1 MIEDLEEHV
10 ISVCDGNDDCD
21 YLPEAKTLNTTSSK
35 VHFKDGAKLYASYPS
50 AKKFSSAHTVGRVI
64 IDKKF
69 GVEEL
74 VKVLC
79 DTGALSANYVARD
92 LVDRLR
98 TKLEPSRFYKVKHR
112 VVLADSRTVKDLDEG
127 VRLNLVFTD
136 PKSHTYQYTGEFIVI
151 DMSSNDIILGLPAL
165 TGKLYPFMC
174 AVMEQAHENHLEDSA
189 QGNHNLSA
197 LQNEDMESREE
208 HRRPWSK
215 ANDAIAPEDN
225 ETELPVQFKD
235 ALTFLGKSREEALK
249 DYYEQ
254 IETHVSQEMK
264 QETNIMDLLSSK
276 AEKVF
281 VPDEWT
287 GVRGVD
293 PLTLKWKETLP
304 ERMKPRA
311 RPINPKLWEASEK
324 EFRRLCGYFYQK
336 SRSPWASCLV
346 VAPKATPPYIRFC
359 GDYVNINKHMQ
370 VGNYTIPNV
379 KHELDKI
386 INFPLYMDIDLT
398 NAFHQIP
405 LAEETSERLS
415 IQTPWGQ
422 YAPKFMPEGI
432 APATGIL
439 QEVVREIFEDF
450 SDWAI
455 VIFDNMLILA
465 NDPQDAYQKF
475 EKVIDRCIERNLKLK
490 MPKSWLGFRKV
501 DFFGYVCRHK
511 SYEVNPEKKE
521 ALGKIPMPTNTKQ
534 ARSLLG
540 KGVFFSSFTPRYSD
554 LVAHLTDLTKSK
566 FNWDKTTWRHDYEAE
581 YRRFIKGLQDSC
593 ELFYPDYNLEWTLRT
608 DASELGIGSVL
619 LQKKILAD
627 GTEQLQPIAFLSKK
641 FSAQAQKW
649 ATIEQEAYGIYYSV
663 KHLAYYLIG
672 KQFTIETDHNNL
684 LWMET
689 SEVPKITRWRIF
701 LQSFNFSIKHISG
714 AKNWLADWLSRE
726 HQVAALS
733 GIFLDEDYADAYF
746 LGEDCTE
753 DEFFN
758 FLGNFMNP
766 EDREVSP
773 HAQSSVT
780 PEDALQQVHNARVG
794 HLGGRATWIRLNKQF
809 PGHGIPYKV
818 VEDFIAKCPNCVK
831 TRLAMKEAL
840 IPIVRNLKPPSARS
854 AIGIDA
860 VEITPHGA
868 DGYTHINVV
877 VNLFTKLVYLEPVKG
892 VTALNLANTVW
903 KYWSYY
909 GHTDLIISDQGPDLT
924 SDLFKQ
930 LTEYMGV
937 RHTFSIANR
946 HANGC
951 ERIIGEVVRHL
962 RALVY
967 ENSKRVER
975 KDVFEDPSWIP
986 SAQYILNSEVSSET
1000 GYSPFELTFGSN
1012 DLEYLTM
1019 NIQTLPERAHARLT
1033 ALNEQLEGLRAASKT
1048 YQQQLASERAGEG
1061 VHPDKQNRYQPG
1073 DFILFDKGAKVHPK
1087 MSHRYMGPF
1096 VVKTQYKNDID
1107 CQHLATGQVVRVSVT
1122 DVKLFPGDRETAYSM
1137 ALRDQDQHVID
1148 KILYYRGD
1156 RESRSTLIFT
1166 VRFQDGD
1173 VREVPYSKDLFD
1185 SVPYA
1190 DFCSSKRYLYHLIYP
1205 AEGAKKYISDIRRQS
1220 ITQFKPGDHAYV
1232 DLRIY
1237 GDVWYDGLQL
1247 PDSHLL
1253 TYVAPIQFT
1262 HWYHRS
1268 SRRVLSVKDLLTLRT
1283 YRYDNYLVHC
1293 FVHPELDTSTMVLV
1307 DKDLATRYPQ
1317 VLESV

>member
-1 MIEDLEEHV
+1 MHSNDLNEFAN
-10 ISVCDGNDDCD
+10 SSNVCIGDQ
-21 YLPEAKTLNTTSSK
+21 
-35 VHFKDGAKLYASYPS
+35 AKLYACYPS
-50 AKKFSSAHTVGRVI
+50 SKSFSSAHTIGRI
-64 IDKKF
+64 TLDRKF
-69 GVEEL
+69 GIEEL
-74 VKVLC
+74 VKILC
-79 DTGALSANYVARD
+79 DTGALSANYVSRD

-98 TKLEPSRFYKVKHR
+98 NKLEPSRFYKAKHR
-112 VVLADSRTVKDLDEG
+112 VVLADSRTVKDLNEG
-127 VRLNLVFTD
+127 VRLNLVLTD
-136 PKSHTYQYTGEFIVI
+136 PKSHTYQYTGEFFVI
-151 DMSSNDIILGLPAL
+151 DMTSNDIILGLPAL

-174 AVMEQAHENHLEDSA
+174 AVMREAHDTQIEGVSDNENSNVLSSLAGDTVDSDDRV
-189 QGNHNLSA
+189 H
-197 LQNEDMESREE
+197 
-208 HRRPWSK
+208 PWTRAS
-215 ANDAIAPEDN
+215 DAIAPEDE

-235 ALTFLGKSREEALK
+235 ALTFLGKSREEALQ
-249 DYYEQ
+249 DYHEQ
-254 IETHVSQEMK
+254 IETHVSDEMK
-264 QETNIMDLLSSK
+264 SETKIMELLSTK

-281 VPDEWT
+281 VPDEWS

-293 PLTLKWKETLP
+293 PLSLKWKSTLP
-304 ERMKPRA
+304 DRMKPKA

-324 EFRRLCGYFYQK
+324 EFRRLCGYFYRK

-359 GDYVNINKHMQ
+359 GDYVQINKHME

-405 LAEETSERLS
+405 LDDETSERLS

-422 YAPKFMPEGI
+422 FAPNFMPEGI
-432 APATGIL
+432 APATGVL
-439 QEVVREIFEDF
+439 QETVREIFDDF
-450 SDWAI
+450 SEWAI

-465 NDPQDAYQKF
+465 NDAKDAYEKF
-475 EKVIDRCIERNLKLK
+475 EKIIDRCIERNVKLK

-511 SYEVNPEKKE
+511 SYEVNPDKKE

-554 LVAHLTDLTKSK
+554 LVAHLTDMTKSS
-566 FNWDKTTWRHDYEAE
+566 FNWDKSTWRHDYEAE
-581 YRRFIKGLQDSC
+581 YRRFIAGLQDAC

-619 LQKKILAD
+619 LQKKILED
-627 GTEQLQPIAFLSKK
+627 GSIQWQPIAFISKK

-649 ATIEQEAYGIYYSV
+649 STIEQEAYGIFYSV

-684 LWMET
+684 LWME
-689 SEVPKITRWRIF
+689 SSDVPKITRWRIF
-701 LQSFNFSIKHISG
+701 LQSFNFSIRHISG

-726 HQVAALS
+726 HQVAILS
-733 GIFLDEDYADAYF
+733 GIFPEEEYDDAYF
-746 LGEDCTE
+746 MGDDCNE
-753 DEFFN
+753 YEYFN

-766 EDREVSP
+766 DDREIEDPPTSHVSP
-773 HAQSSVT
+773 ET
-780 PEDALQQVHNARVG
+780 ALREVHNARVG
-794 HLGGRATWIRLNKQF
+794 HMGGRATWIRLNKEF
-809 PGHGIPYKV
+809 PGHNIPYKV
-818 VEDFIAKCPNCVK
+818 VEDYISKCPNCVK

-840 IPIVRNLKPPSARS
+840 IPIVRNLKPPNARS

-868 DGYTHINVV
+868 EGYTHINVV
-877 VNLFTKLVYLEPVKG
+877 VNLFTKFVYLEPVKG
-892 VTALNLANTVW
+892 VTALNLANTIW
-903 KYWSYY
+903 KYWSHY

-967 ENSKRVER
+967 DYSEREER
-975 KDVFEDPSWIP
+975 KDIFEDPSWLA
-986 SAQYILNSEVSSET
+986 SVQYLLNSEVSSET
-1000 GYSPFELTFGSN
+1000 GFSPFELTFGSK
-1012 DLEYLTM
+1012 DLDYLNM
-1019 NIQTLPERAHARLT
+1019 DIKDLPDRAHARLT
-1033 ALNEQLEGLRAASKT
+1033 ALNDQLAQLREASKA
-1048 YQQQLASERAGEG
+1048 YQQKLATERAGTG
-1061 VHPDKQNRYQPG
+1061 VHPDRQNRYQPG
-1073 DFILFDKGAKVHPK
+1073 DFVLFDKGAKVHPK

-1096 VVKTQYKNDID
+1096 SVKSQYKNDVD
-1107 CQHLATGQVVRVSVT
+1107 CQHLATGQVVRVSVS
-1122 DVKLFPGDRETAYSM
+1122 DVKLFPGDSDAAYKM

-1148 KILYYRGD
+1148 EILYYRGD
-1156 RESRSTLIFT
+1156 REVRSTMVFT

-1173 VREVPYSKDLFD
+1173 VREVPYSKDIFD

-1190 DFCSSKRYLYHLIYP
+1190 EFCSRKRYLYHLIYT
-1205 AEGAKKYISDIRRQS
+1205 ADYAKKYIADFRRQP
-1220 ITQFKPGDHAYV
+1220 ITQFQPGDLAYV

-1237 GDVWYDGLQL
+1237 GDAWYDELEL
-1247 PDSHLL
+1247 PDSHLI

-1262 HWYHRS
+1262 HWYHKS
-1268 SRRVLSVKDLLTLRT
+1268 SKRVLSVKDLLTLRT

-1293 FVHPELDTSTMVLV
+1293 FVHSEVNASTMVLV
-1307 DKDLATRYPQ
+1307 DEDFANKYPQ
-1317 VLESV
+1317 VRASY

>member
-1 MIEDLEEHV
+1 MDLDESTVNVCNGEADCMKLSKSEHETE
-10 ISVCDGNDDCD
+10 N
-21 YLPEAKTLNTTSSK
+21 SSR
-35 VHFKDGAKLYASYPS
+35 VRTDKDEAKLYACYPS
-50 AKKFSSAHTVGRVI
+50 SKSFSSAHTVGRIVI
-64 IDKKF
+64 DRKF
-69 GVEEL
+69 KMEEL
-74 VKVLC
+74 VNVLC
-79 DTGALSANYVARD
+79 DTGALVANYVAKDLIEKLRD
-92 LVDRLR
+92 
-98 TKLEPSRFYKVKHR
+98 KLQPSRFYKVKHR
-112 VVLADSRTVKDLDEG
+112 VVLADSRTVQDLTEG
-127 VRLNLVFTD
+127 VRLNLVLTD
-136 PKSHTYQYTGEFIVI
+136 PKSHTYQYTGEFLVI
-151 DMSSNDIILGLPAL
+151 DMKTNDIILGLPAL

-174 AVMEQAHENHLEDSA
+174 AVMREAHETQIEDVSDSE
-189 QGNHNLSA
+189 NLNVLSSLVGDTVDSDDRVHPWRKA
-197 LQNEDMESREE
+197 SEDT
-208 HRRPWSK
+208 
-215 ANDAIAPEDN
+215 APEDD

-235 ALTFLGKSREEALK
+235 ALTFLGKSREEALQ
-249 DYYEQ
+249 DYHEQ
-254 IETHVSQEMK
+254 IKTHVSEELK
-264 QETNIMDLLSSK
+264 SETNIMELLTTK

-281 VPDEWT
+281 VPDEWS
-287 GVRGVD
+287 GVRGVE
-293 PLTLKWKETLP
+293 PLSLKWKSTLP
-304 ERMKPRA
+304 DRMKPKA

-324 EFRRLCGYFYQK
+324 EFRRLCGYFYRK

-359 GDYVNINKHMQ
+359 GDYVQINKHME

-405 LAEETSERLS
+405 LADETSERLS

-422 YAPKFMPEGI
+422 YAPNFMPEGI
-432 APATGIL
+432 APATGVL
-439 QEVVREIFEDF
+439 QETVRDIFSDF
-450 SDWAI
+450 SEWAI

-465 NDPQDAYQKF
+465 HDAQDAHEKF
-475 EKVIDRCIERNLKLK
+475 EKIIDRCIERNVKLK

-521 ALGKIPMPTNTKQ
+521 ALGRIPMPTTTKQ

-540 KGVFFSSFTPRYSD
+540 KGVFFSSFTPKYSD
-554 LVAHLTDLTKSK
+554 LVAHLTDMTKK
-566 FNWDKTTWRHDYEAE
+566 TFNWDKSTWRHDYEAE
-581 YRRFIKGLQDSC
+581 FRRFIKGLQDSC
-593 ELFYPDYNLEWTLRT
+593 ELFYPDYELEWSLRT
-608 DASELGIGSVL
+608 DASELGVGAVL
-619 LQKKILAD
+619 LQKKIFPS
-627 GTEQLQPIAFLSKK
+627 GETQLQPIAFISKK
-641 FSAQAQKW
+641 FSTQAQKW
-649 ATIEQEAYGIYYSV
+649 ATIEQEAYGIFYSV
-663 KHLAYYLIG
+663 KQLAYYLIG

-684 LWMET
+684 LWMEA

-701 LQSFNFSIKHISG
+701 LQSFNFNIRHISG

-733 GIFLDEDYADAYF
+733 GIFLDEDLDDVYF
-746 LGEDCTE
+746 LGDDCTE

-758 FLGNFMNP
+758 FLGNFMEP
-766 EDREVSP
+766 EDREIAPPSET
-773 HAQSSVT
+773 QVT
-780 PEDALQQVHNARVG
+780 PEEALLQVHNARVG
-794 HLGGRATWIRLNKQF
+794 HMGGRATWIRLNKEF
-809 PGHGIPYKV
+809 PGHNIPYKV
-818 VEDFIAKCPNCVK
+818 VEDYISKCPNCVK
-831 TRLAMKEAL
+831 TRLAMREAL
-840 IPIVRNLKPPSARS
+840 IPIVRNLKPPNARS

-903 KYWSYY
+903 KYWTHY

-967 ENSKRVER
+967 DNSER
-975 KDVFEDPSWIP
+975 EERRDVFEDPSWI
-986 SAQYILNSEVSSET
+986 ANVQYILNSEVSSET

-1019 NIQTLPERAHARLT
+1019 DIKELPEKAHARLS
-1033 ALNEQLEGLRAASKT
+1033 ALNDQLAKLREASKA
-1048 YQQQLASERAGEG
+1048 YQQKLANERASEG
-1061 VHPDKQNRYQPG
+1061 VHPDRQNRYQPG
-1073 DFILFDKGAKVHPK
+1073 DFVLFDKGAKVHPK

-1096 VVKTQYKNDID
+1096 TVKHQYKNDVD
-1107 CQHLATGQVVRVSVT
+1107 CQHLATGQMVRVSVS
-1122 DVKLFPGDRETAYSM
+1122 DVKLFPGDRDTAYKM
-1137 ALRDQDQHVID
+1137 ALRDHEQHVID
-1148 KILYYRGD
+1148 KILYYKGD
-1156 RESRSTLIFT
+1156 RDVRSTMTFT

-1185 SVPYA
+1185 SIPYA
-1190 DFCSSKRYLYHLIYP
+1190 EFCSSKRYLYHLIYST
-1205 AEGAKKYISDIRRQS
+1205 EGAKKYVSDIRKQP
-1220 ITQFKPGDHAYV
+1220 ITQFQPGDLAYV

-1237 GDVWYDGLQL
+1237 GDVWYDELDL

-1262 HWYHRS
+1262 HWYHKS
-1268 SRRVLSVKDLLTLRT
+1268 SKRVLSVKDLLTLRT

-1293 FVHPELDTSTMVLV
+1293 FVHSEVNTSNMVLV
-1307 DKDLATRYPQ
+1307 DEDFARQFPQ
-1317 VLESV
+1317 VRESY